1 MYLATLVFVGGGIGS
16 VLRYALSV
24 GVLRVGWTG
33 FPVATLAVNT
43 IGGLAMGVLAG
54 WFAFKGG
61 GPQAWRLFL
70 TTGLMGGFTTFST
83 FSLETI
89 LLYEEGRMG
98 SAAGYVAASVVL
110 AIIGLAAGLALVRAL
125 N

>member
-1 MYLATLVFVGGGIGS
+1 
-16 VLRYALSV
+16 
-24 GVLRVGWTG
+24 
-33 FPVATLAVNT
+33 LAVNA

-61 GPQAWRLFL
+61 GPQTWRLFL

-83 FSLETI
+83 FSLEAV
-89 LLYEEGRMG
+89 LLYEEGRIG

-110 AIIGLAAGLALVRAL
+110 AILGLAAGLALVRAV

>member
-1 MYLATLVFVGGGIGS
+1 MYLASLVFVGGGIGS

-24 GVLRVGWTG
+24 GALRLGWTG
-33 FPVATLAVNT
+33 FPVATLGVNVV
-43 IGGLAMGVLAG
+43 GGLAMGILAG
-54 WFAFKGG
+54 WFAFSGG

-83 FSLETI
+83 FSLETV
-89 LLYEEGRMG
+89 LLYEEGRIG
-98 SAAGYVAASVVL
+98 AAAGYVGASVAL
-110 AIIGLAAGLALVRAL
+110 AIIGFALGLALVRAF